1 MDGMIDLT
9 RCLFQ
14 VDHPNSSAS
23 RSQDVFVRGRR
34 WGVPGA
40 PSTVAKEKGGTERDP
55 EGRAFPCRVS
65 PWTVMV
71 FSTSDASRS
80 ASFLRAKGATDES
93 VLLANA
99 KERDGVC

>member
-40 PSTVAKEKGGTERDP
+40 PSTVAKEKGGTER
-55 EGRAFPCRVS
+55 
-65 PWTVMV
+65 V